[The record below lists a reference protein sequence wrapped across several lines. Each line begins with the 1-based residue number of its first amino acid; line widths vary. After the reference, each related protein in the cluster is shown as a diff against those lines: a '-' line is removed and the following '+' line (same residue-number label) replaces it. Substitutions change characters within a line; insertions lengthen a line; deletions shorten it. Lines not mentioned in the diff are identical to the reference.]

1 MQGSE
6 VDSKRLARETCE
18 AQQKYFNNSACFDD
32 VLPDEDEK
40 SMKGRPIL
48 EKSENSIRK
57 NMVYSQILLIDA
69 RKEVTAQMIDCL
81 RYGSHNCNFQ
91 STNPVN
97 SFTLQRSTAKRRC
110 NLECAHE
117 IRV

>member
-18 AQQKYFNNSACFDD
+18 AQQKYFNNSGCFAD

-40 SMKGRPIL
+40 RMKGRPIL

-57 NMVYSQILLIDA
+57 NILYSQILLIDA